1 MVSDQDST
9 SPNWITLKNGL
20 LIKSVTIICV
30 DTPLSKRKI
39 MMEEISKGRR
49 VLNINLRHNKENQS
63 VRNISEG
70 LILFPV
76 EAKIPKPVVV
86 SEESSSFSSSK
97 EDHHITEE
105 ELTRNE
111 DHETLL
117 CWAHPIDLLQENEYP
132 IPSALPEGF
141 IETSSKTTIEK
152 AQHVIAIDCE
162 MCRTKNGLELTR
174 VTALDYSGKVLMDEL
189 VKPSSPITDYVTKYV
204 ERGSEMLYEFLPV
217 SLST

>member
-1 MVSDQDST
+1 MNT
-9 SPNWITLKNGL
+9 HY
-20 LIKSVTIICV
+20 
-30 DTPLSKRKI
+30 R
-39 MMEEISKGRR
+39 
-49 VLNINLRHNKENQS
+49 
-63 VRNISEG
+63 
-70 LILFPV
+70 
-76 EAKIPKPVVV
+76 VVV
-86 SEESSSFSSSK
+86 IGGGVVGASVIYHLAKLGWSDVVMLERSVLTAGSSWHAAGGIHALNA
-97 EDHHITEE
+97 DPNIAGLQAYT
-105 ELTRNE
+105 
-111 DHETLL
+111 
-117 CWAHPIDLLQENEYP
+117 IDLLQENEYP

-217 SLST
+217 SFST